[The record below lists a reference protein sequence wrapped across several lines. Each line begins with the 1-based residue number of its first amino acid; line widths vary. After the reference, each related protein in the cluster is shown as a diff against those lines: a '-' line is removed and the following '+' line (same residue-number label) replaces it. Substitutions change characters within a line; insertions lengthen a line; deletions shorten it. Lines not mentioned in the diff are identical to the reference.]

1 MAERGGKEINMIP
14 KNDKL
19 LETARE
25 LRRNMTV
32 EEKCLWYRFL
42 RYYPVKI
49 YKQRIIGNY
58 IVDFYCDSAKL
69 VIEIDG
75 YQHFTEKGKAE
86 DKIRDEYMNSLG
98 IEVLRF
104 SNNDIRK
111 KFKGVCSQI
120 DKIIRERMK

>member
-1 MAERGGKEINMIP
+1 MIP
-14 KNDKL
+14 KNNKL
-19 LETARE
+19 LEPARE
-25 LRRNMTV
+25 LRRNMTF
-32 EEKCLWYRFL
+32 EEKRLWYRFL
-42 RYYPVKI
+42 RNYPVKI

-58 IVDFYCDSAKL
+58 IVDFYCASAKL
-69 VIEIDG
+69 IIEIDG
-75 YQHFTEKGKAE
+75 YQHFTDKGREKDE
-86 DKIRDEYMNSLG
+86 IRDNYMKSLG